1 MFDIIDQSTFLDD
14 TRAEFNDVTLNYTD
28 ISRFDSQDREDFDLT
43 HNFLQNLDN
52 AQQDFIEKF
61 LQKDKIEAL
70 KTIVQLDR
78 PFEPMNYG
86 DMMPI

>member
-78 PFEPMNYG
+78 QFEPVNYG